1 MLKLIFKFQLIVY
14 GVYGVRGQ
22 RVAKVVEAVY
32 KSEHG
37 TLIHM
42 KKTGA
47 RHVVAFLLNNE
58 PAIRKHALLVTLVH

>member
-1 MLKLIFKFQLIVY
+1 MFKFQLIVH
-14 GVYGVRGQ
+14 GVHGVHGQ
-22 RVAKVVEAVY
+22 RVAKLVEAVY

-47 RHVVAFLLNNE
+47 RHVVAILLKNKT
-58 PAIRKHALLVTLVH
+58 AIWKRAVVTLVH

>member
-32 KSEHG
+32 KSEHEK
-37 TLIHM
+37 LIHM

-47 RHVVAFLLNNE
+47 RHVVAFLLNNKT
-58 PAIRKHALLVTLVH
+58 AIRKRALLVTLAQ

>member
-1 MLKLIFKFQLIVY
+1 MLKLMFKFQLIVH
-14 GVYGVRGQ
+14 GVHGVHGQ
-22 RVAKVVEAVY
+22 RVAKLVEAVY

-47 RHVVAFLLNNE
+47 RHVVAFLLNNKT
-58 PAIRKHALLVTLVH
+58 AIRKRALLVTLAQ